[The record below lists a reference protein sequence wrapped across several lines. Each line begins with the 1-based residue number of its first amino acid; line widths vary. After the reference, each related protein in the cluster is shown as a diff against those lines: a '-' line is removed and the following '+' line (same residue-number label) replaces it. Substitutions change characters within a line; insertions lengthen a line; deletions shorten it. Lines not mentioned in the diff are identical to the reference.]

1 MVIRLNKLPRVIEEK
16 QALQRQE
23 TVNKVLRAINDLS
36 NEGANIRIKDLIEY
50 TGLSRSTFAKQHVR
64 DILIDK
70 GIVESKKE
78 RSKIKTNKPTR
89 ISNLMKKS
97 EERET
102 YIKKL
107 ETENAEYKNECEL
120 LRGRLFLLMQR
131 LKNIEK

>member
-1 MVIRLNKLPRVIEEK
+1 MNKLPRVIEEK

-23 TVNKVLRAINDLS
+23 TVNKVLRAITDMT

-64 DILIDK
+64 DILINK
-70 GIVESKKE
+70 GIVDSKKE

-89 ISNLMKKS
+89 ISNLMKKA
-97 EERET
+97 EEREA

-107 ETENAEYKNECEL
+107 ETENAAYKNECEL

-131 LKNIEK
+131 LENIEK

>member
-1 MVIRLNKLPRVIEEK
+1 VIWLNKLPRVIEEK

-23 TVNKVLRAINDLS
+23 TMNKVLRAINDLI

-97 EERET
+97 EDREA

-131 LKNIEK
+131 LENIEK

>member
-1 MVIRLNKLPRVIEEK
+1 MNKLPRVIEEK

-23 TVNKVLRAINDLS
+23 TVNKVLRAITDLS

-70 GIVESKKE
+70 GMVDSKKE

-89 ISNLMKKS
+89 ISNLMKKA
-97 EERET
+97 EEREV

-131 LKNIEK
+131 LENIEK

>member
-1 MVIRLNKLPRVIEEK
+1 MIRLNKLPRVIEEK

>member
-1 MVIRLNKLPRVIEEK
+1 VVIRLNKLPRVIEEK

>member
-1 MVIRLNKLPRVIEEK
+1 MVIWLNKLPRVIEEK
-16 QALQRQE
+16 QALQRHE
-23 TVNKVLRAINDLS
+23 TMNKVLRAINDLT

-50 TGLSRSTFAKQHVR
+50 TGLSRSTFAKSHVR

-70 GIVESKKE
+70 GIVVSKKE

-97 EERET
+97 EEREA

-131 LKNIEK
+131 LENIEK

>member
-1 MVIRLNKLPRVIEEK
+1 MIRLNKLPRVIEEK

-97 EERET
+97 EEREA

-131 LKNIEK
+131 LENIEK

>member
-1 MVIRLNKLPRVIEEK
+1 VIRLNKLPRVIEEK

>member
-1 MVIRLNKLPRVIEEK
+1 MIRLNKLPRVIKEK

>member
-1 MVIRLNKLPRVIEEK
+1 MNKLPRVIEEK

-23 TVNKVLRAINDLS
+23 TMNKVLRAINDLT

-97 EERET
+97 EDREA

-131 LKNIEK
+131 LENIEK

>member
-1 MVIRLNKLPRVIEEK
+1 VIRLNKLPRVIEEK

-97 EERET
+97 EEREA

>member
-1 MVIRLNKLPRVIEEK
+1 VIRLNKLPRVIKEK

>member
-1 MVIRLNKLPRVIEEK
+1 LNKLPRVIEEK

-23 TVNKVLRAINDLS
+23 TMNKVLRAINDLT

-97 EERET
+97 EDREA

-131 LKNIEK
+131 LENIEK

>member
-1 MVIRLNKLPRVIEEK
+1 MIRLNKLPRVIEEK

-23 TVNKVLRAINDLS
+23 TVNKVLRAINDMS

-50 TGLSRSTFAKQHVR
+50 TGLARSTFAKQHVR

-70 GIVESKKE
+70 EIVESKKE

-89 ISNLMKKS
+89 ISNLMKKA
-97 EERET
+97 EEREA

-131 LKNIEK
+131 LENIEK

>member
-1 MVIRLNKLPRVIEEK
+1 VIWLNKLPRVIEEK

-23 TVNKVLRAINDLS
+23 TMNKVLRAINDLT

-97 EERET
+97 EDREA

-131 LKNIEK
+131 LENIEK

>member
-1 MVIRLNKLPRVIEEK
+1 LNKLPRVIEEK

>member
-23 TVNKVLRAINDLS
+23 TVNKVLRAINDMS

-50 TGLSRSTFAKQHVR
+50 TGLARSTFAKQHVR

-70 GIVESKKE
+70 EIVESKKE

-89 ISNLMKKS
+89 ISNLMKKA
-97 EERET
+97 EEREA

-131 LKNIEK
+131 LENIEK

>member
-1 MVIRLNKLPRVIEEK
+1 VVIRLNKLPRVIEEK

-97 EERET
+97 EEERR
-102 YIKKL
+102 I
-107 ETENAEYKNECEL
+107 
-120 LRGRLFLLMQR
+120 LR
-131 LKNIEK
+131 N

>member
-1 MVIRLNKLPRVIEEK
+1 MNKLPRVIEEK

>member
-1 MVIRLNKLPRVIEEK
+1 MIRLNKLPRVIEEK

-23 TVNKVLRAINDLS
+23 TVNKVLRAITDMT

-64 DILIDK
+64 DILINK
-70 GIVESKKE
+70 GIVDSKKE

-89 ISNLMKKS
+89 ISNLMKKA
-97 EERET
+97 EEREA

-107 ETENAEYKNECEL
+107 ETENAAYKNECEL

-131 LKNIEK
+131 LENIEK